1 MVTRDIKANTATQ
14 VNANLIGVQVR
25 PGTSP
30 ITYNVKGVVVPNY
43 KLDYVVGYGYVQLD
57 GEGNWV
63 PATSGNNCF
72 SADDGAVYYYNGLS
86 TYEGEYTET
95 TLWHYSMYGGDGSTA
110 IYVAWNTLPEESDFD
125 RWKDSICVW
134 DGESKPNF
142 SDAPIGVHCFINH
155 TALIL
160 NSNGNIEGYYGDDDI
175 MEYGWLED
183 GLDRYAYAFD
193 GGTYS
198 ETAQV
203 ELYFNGNEG
212 STGGNTYNEMEGTFD
227 GGRTIFGY
235 TMGGYDWVPEDEV
248 VKVGDTVYQTLD
260 DLNFGVYSAAS
271 LIDVS
276 TGGGETDPIDCTLS
290 YSVDGSTWTEW
301 PDNMTDDNNVISNI
315 PRYMYLKFSQDVV
328 ITEE

>member
-1 MVTRDIKANTATQ
+1 MVTRNIKANTATQ

-43 KLDYVVGYGYVQLD
+43 KLDYVMGLGYVQID
-57 GEGNWV
+57 GQGMPV
-63 PATSGNNCF
+63 PTSSTSGNNCF
-72 SADDGAVYYYNGLS
+72 SADDGYVYYWNGLS
-86 TYEGEYTET
+86 TFNEDAG
-95 TLWHYSMYGGDGSTA
+95 TLWHYSRWGGDGSTA
-110 IYVAWNTLPEESDFD
+110 VYVASDTLPVESNFNL
-125 RWKDSICVW
+125 WKNFICVW

-142 SDAPIGVHCFINH
+142 EDAPTGVHCFINSGSG
-155 TALIL
+155 LIL
-160 NSNGNIEGYYGDDDI
+160 NSNGNIEGYYGDTDYFTVDFLCD
-175 MEYGWLED
+175 EFG
-183 GLDRYAYAFD
+183 YAYAFN

-198 ETAQV
+198 DQGQA
-203 ELYFNGNEG
+203 ELYFNGNQG
-212 STGGNTYNEMEGTFD
+212 STGGNTYNEMEGTFT
-227 GGRTIFGY
+227 GRTVFGY

-248 VKVGDTVYQTLD
+248 VKVGDTVYKSLD
-260 DLNFGVYSAAS
+260 DLNFGVYSVAS

-276 TGGGETDPIDCTLS
+276 TEGGEPVPVDCTLS

-301 PDNMTDDNNVISNI
+301 PDNLTDDNNVISNI